1 MTNSNDFTKCNCCGS
16 MVPKDRAVVKNDE
29 IPVKM
34 GYGVENLV
42 LSSSYCPVCNN
53 WLYSNKVPN
62 TNVKTY
68 NREDIVDL
76 LRKYGESYK
85 RVTGAKKDIKPK
97 IDTPEMEAKKE
108 EVLKRKGTIIVIEG
122 TDGSGKRT
130 QSEMLL
136 KRLTDMGIKAS
147 LYSFPNYNSDQGKIV
162 KRYLNGEFK
171 DQPCN
176 KDHNAYYRN
185 AIMYANDRLVTCMEK
200 GADGRSILEKY
211 NDGEVLIFDRYTQSN
226 FIHQGCHIDDQFEL
240 EDFIAY
246 MTELEYDILGLPK
259 PDKVIYLKVAPEVSM
274 KNIETRGN
282 EKDMHENLEALKKA
296 NKHVDFLID
305 WLGWDRINCTHT
317 LKNSDTGRTSTIM
330 HSRGDIHHEVF
341 TLVEPIL
348 VENNQTRHVKYCT
361 QCLENG
367 LYQVVRPRVIRNND
381 NIKIGVCPTC
391 NTLYDIDKI

>member
-16 MVPKDRAVVKNDE
+16 MIPRDREVRKKEDT
-29 IPVKM
+29 PVNIGNIAETM
-34 GYGVENLV
+34 
-42 LSSSYCPVCNN
+42 SFIASYCPICNN
-53 WLYSNKVPN
+53 WLYSEKSPVVKKYTKGDLINLLKQYGDMSKRY
-62 TNVKTY
+62 TNIT
-68 NREDIVDL
+68 N
-76 LRKYGESYK
+76 
-85 RVTGAKKDIKPK
+85 KPK
-97 IDTPEMEAKKE
+97 LDISNMEEKMQDALKK
-108 EVLKRKGTIIVIEG
+108 KGTVIVIEG

-305 WLGWDRINCTHT
+305 WLGWDRINCTRT

-330 HSRGDIHHEVF
+330 HSRESIHHEVF

-348 VENNQTRHVKYCT
+348 VENNQTRHVKYCS
-361 QCLENG
+361 QCLESG

>member
-16 MVPKDRAVVKNDE
+16 MIPRDREVRKKEDM
-29 IPVKM
+29 PVNIGDIAETM
-34 GYGVENLV
+34 
-42 LSSSYCPVCNN
+42 SFIASYCPICNN
-53 WLYSNKVPN
+53 WLYSEKSPVVKKYTKGDLINLLKQYGDMSKRY
-62 TNVKTY
+62 TNIT
-68 NREDIVDL
+68 N
-76 LRKYGESYK
+76 
-85 RVTGAKKDIKPK
+85 KPK
-97 IDTPEMEAKKE
+97 LDISNMEEKMQDALKK
-108 EVLKRKGTIIVIEG
+108 KGTVIVIEG

-176 KDHNAYYRN
+176 EDHNAYYRN

-305 WLGWDRINCTHT
+305 WLGWNRINCTHT
-317 LKNSDTGRTSTIM
+317 LKNSDTGRTSTTM
-330 HSRGDIHHEVF
+330 HSREGIHHEVF
-341 TLVEPIL
+341 NLVEPIL
-348 VENNQTRHVKYCT
+348 VENNQTRHVKYCS

-381 NIKIGVCPTC
+381 NIKIGVCPKC

>member
-1 MTNSNDFTKCNCCGS
+1 MNLKTKDYKYCKKCKNVIPKEREVLKKSNVS
-16 MVPKDRAVVKNDE
+16 
-29 IPVKM
+29 VKM
-34 GYGVENLV
+34 PYGMDNIPTITA
-42 LSSSYCPVCNN
+42 YCPVCEE
-53 WLYSNKVPN
+53 WLA
-62 TNVKTY
+62 TY
-68 NREDIVDL
+68 NDTVLNEQAKMQGIENKLRDLLGPLPKEAFTTFTASEDI
-76 LRKYGESYK
+76 
-85 RVTGAKKDIKPK
+85 KDKIKMHTEK
-97 IDTPEMEAKKE
+97 
-108 EVLKRKGTIIVIEG
+108 KGTVIVIEG

-305 WLGWDRINCTHT
+305 WLGWDRINCTYT
-317 LKNSDTGRTSTIM
+317 VKNSDTGRTSTTM
-330 HSRGDIHHEVF
+330 HSREGIHHEVF
-341 TLVEPIL
+341 NLVEPIL
-348 VENNQTRHVKYCT
+348 VENNQTRHVKYCS

-381 NIKIGVCPTC
+381 NIKIGVCPKC